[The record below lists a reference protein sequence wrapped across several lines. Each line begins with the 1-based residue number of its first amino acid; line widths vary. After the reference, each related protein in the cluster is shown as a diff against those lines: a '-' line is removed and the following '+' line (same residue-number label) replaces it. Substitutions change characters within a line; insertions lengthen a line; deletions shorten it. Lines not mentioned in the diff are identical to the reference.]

1 MEPAKRMAI
10 SNDLDHLPEVISLII
25 VKVADTSEDQL
36 EDFHSWRGW
45 PRAAPSPIAS
55 TTSITTSP
63 RLGGADAVNAYLQII
78 DWLQGANNGG
88 PLFIMGM
95 ADICM
100 GRPYGV
106 TLLTRAEQ
114 EGDIQVSYVLSVL
127 KYYKHGTT
135 NDVFNHIWHIYG
147 EDGDYYENDA
157 CVLGVHHRVFEEI
170 DHVRWRKHINHD
182 HDHIHEIQMPE
193 DSH

>member
-1 MEPAKRMAI
+1 MLWTIFPRSSPSSSSRWPTHQRISSKTFVVEEGDLEPR
-10 SNDLDHLPEVISLII
+10 HHQSL
-25 VKVADTSEDQL
+25 Q
-36 EDFHSWRGW
+36 
-45 PRAAPSPIAS
+45 PRASLLVQG
-55 TTSITTSP
+55 
-63 RLGGADAVNAYLQII
+63 LGGADAVNAYLQIV

-127 KYYKHGTT
+127 KYYKHGAT

-147 EDGDYYENDA
+147 EDRDYYENDA
-157 CVLGVHHRVFEEI
+157 RVLGVHHRVFEEI